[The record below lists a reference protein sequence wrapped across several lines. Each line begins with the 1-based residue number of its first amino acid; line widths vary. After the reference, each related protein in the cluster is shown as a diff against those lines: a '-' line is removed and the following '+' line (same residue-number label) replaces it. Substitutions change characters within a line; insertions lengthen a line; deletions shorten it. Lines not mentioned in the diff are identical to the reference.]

1 MTGVLDPPWLPLVVA
16 PTPLQRAPRLSAE
29 LGVEIWLKRDD
40 LTGVGLGG
48 NKVRGLEYLLA
59 DALREGCDCLVT
71 GAGPQSNWTV
81 LAALT
86 ARQAGL
92 RPYVVCYGN
101 RPAPTGNLLLHHR
114 IGTELHFT
122 GRPDR
127 STVDDGIAEVAARLR
142 ATGRRPYVVPRG
154 GATPLGALGYVRA
167 TTELAAQC
175 PGPPATVW
183 VATGSGGMHA
193 GLAAGAAMAGAPYQV
208 VGVTVSRPADECRRR
223 VAELAAGAVA
233 LAGADACP
241 DVVVRDGWLGPG
253 YGMPSRAGER
263 AAELVA
269 VTEGVFLDPVFG
281 AKAMAA
287 LIAER
292 ATVPGP
298 VVFVAGG
305 GAGTLFAAPAVGM
318 DGAM

>member
-1 MTGVLDPPWLPLVVA
+1 MTVAVDLPRLPLVVA
-16 PTPLQRAPRLSAE
+16 PTPLCAAPRLSAE
-29 LGVEIWLKRDD
+29 LGVEVWLKRDD

-59 DALREGCDCLVT
+59 DALRGGCDSLVT

-86 ARQAGL
+86 ALGAGL
-92 RPYVVCYGN
+92 APHVVCYGAP
-101 RPAPTGNLLLHHR
+101 PAPSGNLLLHER

-122 GRPDR
+122 GDPER
-127 STVDDGIAEVAARLR
+127 SSVDDGIERVAAELR
-142 ATGRRPYVVPRG
+142 AAGHRPYVVPRG
-154 GATPLGALGYVRA
+154 GASPLGALGYVRA
-167 TTELAAQC
+167 TAELAAQWAEP
-175 PGPPATVW
+175 PGTVW

-193 GLAAGAAMAGAPYQV
+193 GLAAGAAVSGAQYAV

-223 VAELAAGAVA
+223 VADLAAAAAGLVGARVR
-233 LAGADACP
+233 P

-253 YGMPSRAGER
+253 YGVPSAAGER
-263 AAELVA
+263 AARLVA
-269 VTEGVFLDPVFG
+269 RTEGVFLDPVFG

-292 ATVPGP
+292 AAVTGP
-298 VVFVAGG
+298 VVFVVGG
-305 GAGTLFAAPAVGM
+305 GAGTLFAARG
-318 DGAM
+318 GGGS